1 MLSLLFL
8 FWKTNCQ
15 QHLLFENMPLS
26 SYLENSFWKKKMP
39 WTFKQIPIYSYK
51 WIFLHIYTLI
61 CLHIFVF
68 NARSISTKHLKDSK
82 YIMIPVWSLFTKEFE
97 TSRVFPC
104 RTKKLRVFAFG
115 EARNLLLLH
124 QSQLLGPFRKSS
136 EKQTLHD
143 TIATYR
149 PFSAEL
155 DCFFRLSKRP
165 ESLQLYILSL
175 QTVKYGHSFTKWL
188 MNKRVSWYF
197 K

>member
-115 EARNLLLLH
+115 EARKFTIVA
-124 QSQLLGPFRKSS
+124 S
-136 EKQTLHD
+136 
-143 TIATYR
+143 IATSRAFPEELGKTNTAWYNR
-149 PFSAEL
+149 NLSA
-155 DCFFRLSKRP
+155 FFGRARLFFPLVEKTW
-165 ESLQLYILSL
+165 EFTIVY
-175 QTVKYGHSFTKWL
+175 TVIANS
-188 MNKRVSWYF
+188 
-197 K
+197 